1 MPNATA
7 KATSKPK
14 RRAKAGPKM
23 RLRVGNRTKTIT
35 RPTYPKFITSAEL
48 RRNLAKTLDEV
59 VGSNQPIMVR
69 RHRDT
74 SVALID
80 ADYLEDILLL
90 TDEKFVK
97 SLKQARRDIA
107 AGRTYTLEEVGE
119 WLDGR
124 RRVQKGARKP
134 RKT

>member
-1 MPNATA
+1 MPKTT
-7 KATSKPK
+7 TSKPT
-14 RRAKAGPKM
+14 AKPKSARM
-23 RLRVGNRTKTIT
+23 RLRVGDRTNTIV
-35 RPTYPKFITSAEL
+35 RPKYPKFISSAEL
-48 RRNLAKTLDEV
+48 RGNLAKTLDEV
-59 VGSNQPIMVR
+59 VGSNQPIIVQ

-80 ADYLEDILLL
+80 ADYMEDILLL

-97 SLKQARRDIA
+97 SLRQARRDVA

-124 RRVQKGARKP
+124 RSSVKKGTRGSRKA
-134 RKT
+134 